1 MSPFK
6 LNNFGK
12 LGVLITSL
20 LLAACNTG
28 NDDDPIGA
36 AQIAAKT
43 PTRTVLVYMVGSD
56 LESKHG
62 AATADINEMLKV
74 GSNQNLN
81 IVITTGGANKDG
93 WREVK
98 RFLIPKGTKTITS
111 IKELTQLADLG
122 DKNMGTS
129 ETLRE
134 FLDWGIKTYKAD
146 KYSLVFWDHG
156 GGAVGGNGTVGNDEN
171 KAGDAL
177 SLPEIKTAI
186 NSVTTLYKTKFD
198 FIGFDTCLMATVE
211 TASMLVPYADYMVA
225 SEELEPGTGWNYT
238 AWLSAI
244 SSKPSISTFDIGK
257 SIIDSY
263 YASFNNNLDEQKT
276 VTLSSIKLSKVPALT
291 TALDTLSKKL
301 ANDLNSAPDMVR
313 IEIGQGREKSES
325 YGKQAND
332 DSGMIDLGDFVSKLS
347 ASYSTERTK
356 VATALNE
363 AVAYNKQGSA
373 KPKAQ
378 GLSIYLPSSATIRA
392 TDARTAAINTYK
404 DIGFLAS
411 WTNLVENYTTK
422 AAADVIPPQI
432 DNLLITGTM
441 LTADVMGNN
450 GKDIESL
457 NVLVTVSQEGGAQIV
472 IAKEE
477 VDEFVN
483 NKAKYAFNG
492 QTINLNG
499 NAVFVEVLDEY
510 DDNSGLAGVPAIV
523 NGQKATIYIEFEIV
537 GETLNYNVLGALPE
551 SFNGAVARLIPIN
564 TGDTI
569 NPFFQQI
576 NADGSTEFVTLTG
589 NNFTVSSAGITIGIG
604 SLDAGQYNLLLQATD
619 LSGNVTTENAGTVTF
634 NPAN

>member
-1 MSPFK
+1 
-6 LNNFGK
+6 
-12 LGVLITSL
+12 
-20 LLAACNTG
+20 
-28 NDDDPIGA
+28 
-36 AQIAAKT
+36 
-43 PTRTVLVYMVGSD
+43 
-56 LESKHG
+56 
-62 AATADINEMLKV
+62 
-74 GSNQNLN
+74 
-81 IVITTGGANKDG
+81 
-93 WREVK
+93 
-98 RFLIPKGTKTITS
+98 
-111 IKELTQLADLG
+111 
-122 DKNMGTS
+122 
-129 ETLRE
+129 
-134 FLDWGIKTYKAD
+134 
-146 KYSLVFWDHG
+146 
-156 GGAVGGNGTVGNDEN
+156 
-171 KAGDAL
+171 
-177 SLPEIKTAI
+177 
-186 NSVTTLYKTKFD
+186 
-198 FIGFDTCLMATVE
+198 
-211 TASMLVPYADYMVA
+211 MVA

-392 TDARTAAINTYK
+392 TDARTAALNTYK

>member
-1 MSPFK
+1 
-6 LNNFGK
+6 
-12 LGVLITSL
+12 
-20 LLAACNTG
+20 
-28 NDDDPIGA
+28 
-36 AQIAAKT
+36 
-43 PTRTVLVYMVGSD
+43 MVGSD

-325 YGKQAND
+325 MVNKPMMTQA
-332 DSGMIDLGDFVSKLS
+332 
-347 ASYSTERTK
+347 
-356 VATALNE
+356 
-363 AVAYNKQGSA
+363 
-373 KPKAQ
+373 
-378 GLSIYLPSSATIRA
+378 
-392 TDARTAAINTYK
+392 
-404 DIGFLAS
+404 
-411 WTNLVENYTTK
+411 
-422 AAADVIPPQI
+422 
-432 DNLLITGTM
+432 
-441 LTADVMGNN
+441 
-450 GKDIESL
+450 
-457 NVLVTVSQEGGAQIV
+457 
-472 IAKEE
+472 
-477 VDEFVN
+477 
-483 NKAKYAFNG
+483 
-492 QTINLNG
+492 
-499 NAVFVEVLDEY
+499 
-510 DDNSGLAGVPAIV
+510 
-523 NGQKATIYIEFEIV
+523 
-537 GETLNYNVLGALPE
+537 
-551 SFNGAVARLIPIN
+551 
-564 TGDTI
+564 
-569 NPFFQQI
+569 
-576 NADGSTEFVTLTG
+576 
-589 NNFTVSSAGITIGIG
+589 
-604 SLDAGQYNLLLQATD
+604 
-619 LSGNVTTENAGTVTF
+619 
-634 NPAN
+634 

>member
-122 DKNMGTS
+122 DKNMGDS
-129 ETLRE
+129 DTLRE

-171 KAGDAL
+171 KEGNAL

-198 FIGFDTCLMATVE
+198 LIGFDTCLMATVE

-244 SSKPSISTFDIGK
+244 SSKPSIR
-257 SIIDSY
+257 
-263 YASFNNNLDEQKT
+263 
-276 VTLSSIKLSKVPALT
+276 
-291 TALDTLSKKL
+291 L
-301 ANDLNSAPDMVR
+301 A
-313 IEIGQGREKSES
+313 
-325 YGKQAND
+325 
-332 DSGMIDLGDFVSKLS
+332 
-347 ASYSTERTK
+347 
-356 VATALNE
+356 
-363 AVAYNKQGSA
+363 
-373 KPKAQ
+373 KA
-378 GLSIYLPSSATIRA
+378 
-392 TDARTAAINTYK
+392 
-404 DIGFLAS
+404 
-411 WTNLVENYTTK
+411 
-422 AAADVIPPQI
+422 
-432 DNLLITGTM
+432 LLI
-441 LTADVMGNN
+441 
-450 GKDIESL
+450 
-457 NVLVTVSQEGGAQIV
+457 VT
-472 IAKEE
+472 
-477 VDEFVN
+477 
-483 NKAKYAFNG
+483 
-492 QTINLNG
+492 T
-499 NAVFVEVLDEY
+499 
-510 DDNSGLAGVPAIV
+510 P
-523 NGQKATIYIEFEIV
+523 
-537 GETLNYNVLGALPE
+537 
-551 SFNGAVARLIPIN
+551 RLI
-564 TGDTI
+564 
-569 NPFFQQI
+569 
-576 NADGSTEFVTLTG
+576 VT
-589 NNFTVSSAGITIGIG
+589 
-604 SLDAGQYNLLLQATD
+604 
-619 LSGNVTTENAGTVTF
+619 
-634 NPAN
+634 

>member
-122 DKNMGTS
+122 DKNMGDS
-129 ETLRE
+129 DTLRE